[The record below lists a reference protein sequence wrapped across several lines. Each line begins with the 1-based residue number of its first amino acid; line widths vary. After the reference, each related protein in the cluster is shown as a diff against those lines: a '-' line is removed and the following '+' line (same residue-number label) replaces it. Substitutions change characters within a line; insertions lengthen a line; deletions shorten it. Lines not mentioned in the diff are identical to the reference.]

1 MLTVTSINSPAKKVR
16 NSSMARPC
24 PLLSFLSF
32 FFFFLPCLSCPEDQ
46 KQALLQFKS
55 SILAATTSF
64 SSSNFE
70 LQSWNSSSSCCR
82 WSWVD
87 CNDSP
92 NSTSRVVI
100 SLNLDGLAI
109 YPSPEPPLPSTI
121 LAPIFHIRSL
131 EKLGI
136 TFTNI
141 QGEIPAVGFANLSN
155 LVDLDL
161 SWNNF
166 SGSIPPQLFHLPLL
180 QDLSLDGNSL
190 SGKIPEE
197 IGNLSRLQ
205 VLSLSGN
212 NFSGSIPP
220 QLFHLPLLQY
230 LYLDDNSLS
239 GKVLAEIGNLSSLR
253 ALSLSGN
260 RFSAMWDFSNG

>member
-1 MLTVTSINSPAKKVR
+1 
-16 NSSMARPC
+16 MARPC

-64 SSSNFE
+64 NSSNFE

-82 WSWVD
+82 WLRVE

-100 SLNLDGLAI
+100 SLDLMGGLYI

-131 EKLGI
+131 KWLYI
-136 TFTNI
+136 SNNNI

-155 LVDLDL
+155 LV
-161 SWNNF
+161 
-166 SGSIPPQLFHLPLL
+166 
-180 QDLSLDGNSL
+180 SLDM
-190 SGKIPEE
+190 
-197 IGNLSRLQ
+197 
-205 VLSLSGN
+205 SGN

-230 LYLDDNSLS
+230 LNLDRNSLS
-239 GKVLAEIGNLSSLR
+239 GKIPEEIGNLSRLQD
-253 ALSLSGN
+253 LSLSGS
-260 RFSAMWDFSNG
+260 RFSDGMLLSVLSLKGLELLDLSDNDLSMEIPKEIRNLPNIFGVEQIMHIKP

>member
-1 MLTVTSINSPAKKVR
+1 MSLCSSPSWCTQSTSINSPAKNAR
-16 NSSMARPC
+16 NSSMAKPC
-24 PLLSFLSF
+24 LLLAFCSFF
-32 FFFFLPCLSCPEDQ
+32 FFFFLPCLTCPAHQ

-55 SILAATTSF
+55 SILAITSSLN
-64 SSSNFE
+64 SSDSQ

-92 NSTSRVVI
+92 NSTSRIVI

-131 EKLGI
+131 EWLHI
-136 TFTNI
+136 SDNNI

-155 LVDLDL
+155 LVGLYM
-161 SWNNF
+161 
-166 SGSIPPQLFHLPLL
+166 
-180 QDLSLDGNSL
+180 
-190 SGKIPEE
+190 
-197 IGNLSRLQ
+197 
-205 VLSLSGN
+205 SGN

-220 QLFHLPLLQY
+220 QLFHLPFLQY
-230 LYLDDNSLS
+230 LSLDGNSLS
-239 GKVLAEIGNLSSLR
+239 GEVPEEFGNLTSLQV
-253 ALSLSGN
+253 LLL
-260 RFSAMWDFSNG
+260 D